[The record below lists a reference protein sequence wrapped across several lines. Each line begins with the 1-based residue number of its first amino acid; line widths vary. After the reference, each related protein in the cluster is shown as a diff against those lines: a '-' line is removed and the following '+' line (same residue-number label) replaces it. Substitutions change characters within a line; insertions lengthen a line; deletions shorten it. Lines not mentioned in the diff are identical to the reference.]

1 MSKFDDF
8 LEQLT
13 DSIAEL
19 VRDELKEFE
28 AAALKDGKAFVE
40 KSMHDLLRW
49 TGLLDS
55 GHLTKDD
62 FAWLVAGKKDLAEM
76 AAREIPEVSIGRA
89 FRLRNLRPREMEGEH
104 HDSAV
109 R

>member
-28 AAALKDGKAFVE
+28 AAALKDGRAFVE

-76 AAREIPEVSIGRA
+76 AALEHAGLALVRLDKFRTALIDLVVGTA
-89 FRLRNLRPREMEGEH
+89 FNVFL
-104 HDSAV
+104 
-109 R
+109 

>member
-40 KSMHDLLRW
+40 KS
-49 TGLLDS
+49 
-55 GHLTKDD
+55 
-62 FAWLVAGKKDLAEM
+62 
-76 AAREIPEVSIGRA
+76 
-89 FRLRNLRPREMEGEH
+89 
-104 HDSAV
+104 
-109 R
+109 

>member
-76 AAREIPEVSIGRA
+76 AALEQAGLTLVRLDKFRTALIDLVVGTA
-89 FRLRNLRPREMEGEH
+89 FNVFL
-104 HDSAV
+104 
-109 R
+109 

>member
-1 MSKFDDF
+1 MSKVDDF

-76 AAREIPEVSIGRA
+76 EALEQAGLALVRLDKFRTALIDLVVGTA
-89 FRLRNLRPREMEGEH
+89 FNVFL
-104 HDSAV
+104 
-109 R
+109 